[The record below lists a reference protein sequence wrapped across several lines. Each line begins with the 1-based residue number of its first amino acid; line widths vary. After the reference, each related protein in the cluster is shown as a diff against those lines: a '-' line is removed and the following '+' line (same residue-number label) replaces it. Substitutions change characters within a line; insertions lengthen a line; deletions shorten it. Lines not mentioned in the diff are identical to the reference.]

1 MAVTA
6 IIVEH
11 LLTPK
16 RFLDC
21 QILSG
26 KILIW
31 QIKTEV
37 IELLS
42 LFKLQICIALYNSH
56 TASTGD

>member
-11 LLTPK
+11 LLTPDG
-16 RFLDC
+16 FLDC

-42 LFKLQICIALYNSH
+42 SFKLQICIALYNSH